1 MRQLRTTVVI
11 GKQGSLQVED
21 DAICS
26 SAATS
31 SSLQG
36 KGRDGAAGTSRHGF
50 KPRDKKL
57 DREEI

>member
-1 MRQLRTTVVI
+1 MRHLRTTTVI

-36 KGRDGAAGTSRHGF
+36 KGRDAAAGTSRRGF

>member
-11 GKQGSLQVED
+11 GKQGSLLVED

-26 SAATS
+26 SVATS
-31 SSLQG
+31 CSLEG